1 MAGTTLFG
9 TSFLTG
15 GKKKKDIMEGTYI
28 QTHKSNWK
36 LVTTSDHII
45 VEQSKANQKFIFV

>member
-15 GKKKKDIMEGTYI
+15 GKKDIMEGTDI